1 MTDAPAPLTHG
12 DFADLAVGFEG
23 RKSEFRGRIASGVS
37 ERRRRSRCVERGSR
51 QGDPPI

>member
-23 RKSEFRGRIASGVS
+23 RKSEFGGRIASGVS
-37 ERRRRSRCVERGSR
+37 ERRSRCVERGSR